1 MKRRVLPVGRVM
13 DEFADEEPTKPE
25 EATES
30 TREII
35 ARLRTETDRQR
46 PTVRDMIPLERPRDH

>member
-1 MKRRVLPVGRVM
+1 MKPRTLPVGVVM
-13 DEFADEEPTKPE
+13 DEFEGEEPTKPE
-25 EATES
+25 ETTET

-46 PTVRDMIPLERPRDH
+46 PTVRDMVPLERPRDH